1 MPIISSNLHADIFV
15 IYLMKKFFG
24 LFSTLKHVRKVEGKR
39 REEQLKLLK
48 SHAILLWRW
57 NWDRIRGKE
66 MMDLDRDFLEYTNLL
81 IPQKDTMLTV
91 NFYH

>member
-1 MPIISSNLHADIFV
+1 MPTFCNFLWQQE
-15 IYLMKKFFG
+15 IYLMKKFFR
-24 LFSTLKHVRKVEGKR
+24 LLSTLKHVRKVEGKR

-57 NWDRIRGKE
+57 NWDRIREKE

-91 NFYH
+91 NFDH